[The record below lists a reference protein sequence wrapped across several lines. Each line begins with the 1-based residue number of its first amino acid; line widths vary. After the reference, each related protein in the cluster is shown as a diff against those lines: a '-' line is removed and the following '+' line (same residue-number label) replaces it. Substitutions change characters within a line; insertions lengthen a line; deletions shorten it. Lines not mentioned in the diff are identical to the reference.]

1 MMEVIAM
8 QEVTRY
14 GELGPTWFNTAIKSL
29 AILASTNELVTSNS
43 LAEELGVESSFIRK
57 VLAKLMDE
65 NLVKGFGGRYGG
77 YKIQADPT
85 QTTIYEVYLALT
97 KDSYIKE
104 QSLILNKTDQLIAKI
119 LTEAESQFSRVLNKY
134 TIEDM
139 KNTLTTQTQNK

>member
-1 MMEVIAM
+1 M
-8 QEVTRY
+8 QLLTQS
-14 GELGPTWFNTAIKSL
+14 GDLGPKWFHVALRAMVLMAQSNDYLKSHQIADIL
-29 AILASTNELVTSNS
+29 GAESTFVRKILA
-43 LAEELGVESSFIRK
+43 R
-57 VLAKLMDE
+57 LAKAK
-65 NLVKGFGGRYGG
+65 LVETCGGRYGG

-119 LTEAESQFSRVLNKY
+119 LTEAESQFSQVLNKY